1 MSNLFENDDLSFKYS
16 DNWKLMDIDD
26 DLENCIAFLDHKS
39 GYSRAML
46 IKYPEEGLSLEYLK
60 AAIDDIPR
68 ADTLN
73 IVKSGFTIIGNKE
86 SYELIAID
94 ETHEPP
100 LKTISISCI
109 NGRDIYTFDF
119 MSFGLE
125 NPDETAFLNLYKTL
139 EFKD

>member
-1 MSNLFENDDLSFKYS
+1 MSNLFENEDLSFKYS
-16 DNWKLMDIDD
+16 NNWKLMDIEE
-26 DLENCIAFLDHKS
+26 DLENVVAILDHKS

-68 ADTLN
+68 ADSLG
-73 IVKSGFTIIGNKE
+73 IIKADFTIVGNKE

-94 ETHEPP
+94 ESHEPP
-100 LKTISISCI
+100 LKTISLACI
-109 NGRDIYTFDF
+109 GGRDAYVFNF

-125 NPDETAFLNLYKTL
+125 NLDEVAFLNLYKTL
-139 EFKD
+139 EFK

>member
-1 MSNLFENDDLSFKYS
+1 MSNLFENEDLSFKYS
-16 DNWKLMDIDD
+16 NNWKLMDIEE
-26 DLENCIAFLDHKS
+26 DLENVVAILDYKS

-68 ADTLN
+68 ADSLDT
-73 IVKSGFTIIGNKE
+73 IKADFTIVGNKE

-94 ETHEPP
+94 ESHEPP
-100 LKTISISCI
+100 LKTISLACI
-109 NGRDIYTFDF
+109 GGRDAYVFNF

-125 NPDETAFLNLYKTL
+125 NPDEVAFLNLYKTL
-139 EFKD
+139 EFK